1 VRARLGESTGFY
13 LDRESEKMKDL
24 DLTFAMSS
32 YDRVE
37 TLISGEIKPL
47 GISLHHVPLPGP
59 DIFYRQLKFN
69 QFDVSEM
76 SFSSFLMAR
85 AKGWGYRAL
94 PIFHNRQ
101 FEYTKLLIRNDI
113 GIDSPED
120 LKGKR
125 IGTSDYQQTAALW
138 IRGQLQHEFGVKPTD
153 MEWFMS
159 RSPSY
164 SHGGALGGFKP
175 PLGLKF
181 SYAPKDLG
189 TMLLEGKMDAAHY
202 QFGAGLDRG
211 KADMNRHHKLRYL
224 FPDRQT
230 EAIRY
235 YKKNGFF
242 PAHHL
247 TVVREEI
254 LQEHPWVATA
264 LLEAFEKSKK
274 IAIERIPPRGPSLIV
289 FAEQALREQRE
300 IFGEDPFQYGF
311 KANADVIDTVQTYSV
326 EQGLTEKKQPVDEL
340 FAEEILLSEEVL
352 S

>member
-1 VRARLGESTGFY
+1 
-13 LDRESEKMKDL
+13 
-24 DLTFAMSS
+24 
-32 YDRVE
+32 
-37 TLISGEIKPL
+37 
-47 GISLHHVPLPGP
+47 
-59 DIFYRQLKFN
+59 
-69 QFDVSEM
+69 
-76 SFSSFLMAR
+76 
-85 AKGWGYRAL
+85 
-94 PIFHNRQ
+94 
-101 FEYTKLLIRNDI
+101 
-113 GIDSPED
+113 
-120 LKGKR
+120 
-125 IGTSDYQQTAALW
+125 
-138 IRGQLQHEFGVKPTD
+138 
-153 MEWFMS
+153 
-159 RSPSY
+159 
-164 SHGGALGGFKP
+164 
-175 PLGLKF
+175 
-181 SYAPKDLG
+181 
-189 TMLLEGKMDAAHY
+189 MDAAHY

-211 KADMNRHHKLRYL
+211 KADMNRHPKLRYL

-274 IAIERIPPRGPSLIV
+274 NAIERIPPRGPSLIV

-300 IFGEDPFQYGF
+300 IFGDDPFQYGF

-326 EQGLTEKKQPVDEL
+326 EQGLTEKKQPVGEL